1 MTSNAGVLALA
12 AVSFLITVIWGV
24 PFIRILK
31 WFKAGDSIREEMPD
45 RFVEKIGT
53 PTLGGLLF
61 IFPAIFLTLLMNAV
75 EILGLQPIGKS
86 IILPMITLLIY
97 GALGA
102 LDDWEKLR
110 KKDIGLGLSARTK
123 FILQIVLSLPI
134 AYILK
139 YILDVP
145 DLYLPGVF
153 REIQL
158 GVFYIP
164 VAAFM
169 IVGFAN
175 AVNLTDGMDGLA
187 GLISATCFATF
198 GGIALGQGQL
208 YIAQFCFILV
218 GAVFGFLWFNVHP
231 AKLFMGD
238 TGSLALGATL
248 AVVALMTGHWI
259 LLPIVAVI
267 PVSETLSVIIQV
279 GYFKLTGGQRIFKMA
294 PIHLHF
300 ELLGWSETQIVQR
313 FWLVSLLFAMIGI
326 GLASI

>member
-1 MTSNAGVLALA
+1 
-12 AVSFLITVIWGV
+12 
-24 PFIRILK
+24 
-31 WFKAGDSIREEMPD
+31 
-45 RFVEKIGT
+45 
-53 PTLGGLLF
+53 
-61 IFPAIFLTLLMNAV
+61 
-75 EILGLQPIGKS
+75 
-86 IILPMITLLIY
+86 
-97 GALGA
+97 
-102 LDDWEKLR
+102 
-110 KKDIGLGLSARTK
+110 
-123 FILQIVLSLPI
+123 LQIVLSLPI

>member
-31 WFKAGDSIREEMPD
+31 WFKAGDSIRDEMPD
-45 RFVEKIGT
+45 RFIEKVGT

-61 IFPAIFLTLLMNAV
+61 IFPAVFLTILMNAV

-86 IILPMITLLIY
+86 IILPVLTLLIY
-97 GALGA
+97 GALGT

-134 AYILK
+134 AFVLK

-164 VAAFM
+164 IAAFM

-198 GGIALGQGQL
+198 GGIAIGQGQL

-248 AVVALMTGHWI
+248 AVIALMTGHWI

-279 GYFKLTGGQRIFKMA
+279 SYFKLTGGQRIFKMA

>member
-45 RFVEKIGT
+45 RFIEKVGT

-61 IFPAIFLTLLMNAV
+61 IFPAVFLTILMNAV

-86 IILPMITLLIY
+86 IILPALTLLIY
-97 GALGA
+97 GGLGT

-110 KKDIGLGLSARTK
+110 KKDVGLGLSARTK
-123 FILQIVLSLPI
+123 FLLQIVLSIPI
-134 AYILK
+134 AYVLK
-139 YILDVP
+139 FILDVP

-164 VAAFM
+164 IASFL

-248 AVVALMTGHWI
+248 AVIALMTGHWI

-267 PVSETLSVIIQV
+267 PVSETLSVILQV

-326 GLASI
+326 GLANI

>member
-1 MTSNAGVLALA
+1 MTSDAGVLALA

-45 RFVEKIGT
+45 RFIEKVGT

-61 IFPAIFLTLLMNAV
+61 IFPAIFLTILMNAV

-86 IILPMITLLIY
+86 IILPVLTLLIY
-97 GALGA
+97 GILGT

-110 KKDIGLGLSARTK
+110 NKEIGLGMTARTK
-123 FILQIVLSLPI
+123 FLLQIALSLPI
-134 AYILK
+134 AYVLK

-158 GVFYIP
+158 GVFYVPI
-164 VAAFM
+164 AAFL

-198 GGIALGQGQL
+198 GGIAIGQGQT

-248 AVVALMTGHWI
+248 AVIALMTGHWI

-279 GYFKLTGGQRIFKMA
+279 TYFKLTGGQRIFKMS

-300 ELLGWSETQIVQR
+300 ELSGWSETQIVQR

-326 GLASI
+326 GLANI